1 MLFVGER
8 QDSVA
13 WEIFVRRSDVVV
25 TWKSLEADLGRFP
38 PAFRFRLVQVEAW
51 DVACFY
57 R

>member
-1 MLFVGER
+1 MHFVGER
-8 QDSVA
+8 QDPVD
-13 WEIFVRRSDVVV
+13 WEIFVRPSDVVV

-38 PAFRFRLVQVEAW
+38 PAFRFRSVHVEAW